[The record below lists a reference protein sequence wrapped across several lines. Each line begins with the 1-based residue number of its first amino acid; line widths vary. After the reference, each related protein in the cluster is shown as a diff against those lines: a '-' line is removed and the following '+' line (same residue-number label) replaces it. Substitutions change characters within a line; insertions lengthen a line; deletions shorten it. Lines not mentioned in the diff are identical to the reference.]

1 VLFGRRLLVGLV
13 VAGGGGAPFGVGGC
27 GLFGRRLRGG
37 LVVAGEDSG
46 QLDVSP
52 RRGDEGG
59 LAEAEMS
66 RSSRPSRKPN
76 AGDVVAAAP
85 LEGRIVGL
93 S

>member
-1 VLFGRRLLVGLV
+1 VLFGRRLLGGLELL
-13 VAGGGGAPFGVGGC
+13 AKGMRRSGGRRWA
-27 GLFGRRLRGG
+27 LFGRRVLGG

-76 AGDVVAAAP
+76 VPSRDP
-85 LEGRIVGL
+85 LAT
-93 S
+93 